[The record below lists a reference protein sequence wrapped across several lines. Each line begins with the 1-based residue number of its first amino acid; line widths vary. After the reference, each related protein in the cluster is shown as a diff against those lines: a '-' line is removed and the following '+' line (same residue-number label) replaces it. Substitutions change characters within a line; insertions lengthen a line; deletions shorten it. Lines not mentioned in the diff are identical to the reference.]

1 MMESSSRRRRSAP
14 GNVVAGSVWES
25 RIKLDEVKGGIK
37 VFNGENRSGGGGGGG
52 GGGGEEPQFVKTRKT
67 WKPDP
72 VEVIGEILLVQ
83 AMNSRSDEP
92 SIGSVDEIEKTP
104 IHVQTN
110 RYGIDECFTDNTI
123 SRTFSDE
130 EDERDVIE
138 TEVEK
143 KSFNDKE
150 VDVAGMKLKKT
161 VKAEKKSNLG
171 SENPMPIS
179 SSLKKQSTTPLRDR
193 PIDVSEVK
201 PKKIVRETRKVNGQ
215 VHEKTIPISANVK
228 KPQIRSVDK
237 VFVDSDLK
245 KTNSVSEEVGRS
257 PDTPKKFQN
266 IVNLIMWRDLFK
278 SAFVFGL
285 GVLTIILTYC
295 AEFLNFS
302 FVSAVSYMG
311 LVYVAAVFVYK
322 SILCRRTKC
331 LDDSVRIDWVKEEE
345 AIWVSK
351 LIVPYLNEVAWT
363 LSDLFSGDPVTTM
376 KLAVVLF
383 VFAQCGSTITFGAMI
398 KLGFVGV
405 FTVPKLYSLYSE
417 SVKLLVECFWNDWD
431 ACSYKKPLLGLF
443 FILVW
448 CISTVAA
455 RLWAVFML
463 IVSIRY
469 YQSSL
474 SNEQVGRENVK
485 QKERKI
491 Q

>member
-1 MMESSSRRRRSAP
+1 MEKNSSSSSSRRRRSAP

-37 VFNGENRSGGGGGGG
+37 VFNGEHKSSSEE
-52 GGGGEEPQFVKTRKT
+52 EEPQFVKTRKT

-110 RYGIDECFTDNTI
+110 RSHIDELFADKSI
-123 SRTFSDE
+123 STTTFSDG
-130 EDERDVIE
+130 EDDSEM
-138 TEVEK
+138 EK

-150 VDVAGMKLKKT
+150 VDVAGMKLKK
-161 VKAEKKSNLG
+161 KNNLG
-171 SENPMPIS
+171 NEKPMPIS
-179 SSLKKQSTTPLRDR
+179 ATVKKQSV
-193 PIDVSEVK
+193 DVSEVK
-201 PKKIVRETRKVNGQ
+201 PKRVVKETRKLNNQ

-228 KPQIRSVDK
+228 KTQIHSVPK
-237 VFVDSDLK
+237 VLVHPDLK
-245 KTNSVSEEVGRS
+245 KPSSVSEEIWRS
-257 PDTPKKFQN
+257 PDAPKKFQK
-266 IVNLIMWRDLFK
+266 IVDLIMWRDLFK

-302 FVSAVSYMG
+302 FISAVSYMG

-322 SILCRRTKC
+322 SILCRGVKC
-331 LDDSVRIDWVKEEE
+331 LDDSGRIDWVKEEE
-345 AIWVSK
+345 AIWFSK
-351 LIVPYLNEVAWT
+351 LIVPNLNEFAWT
-363 LSDLFSGDPVTTM
+363 LSDLFSGNPVTTM

-398 KLGFVGV
+398 KLGFIGV

-431 ACSYKKPLLGLF
+431 ACSYKKPLLGLL
-443 FILVW
+443 FILLW
-448 CISTVAA
+448 CISTIVA
-455 RLWAVFML
+455 RFWAVFML

-474 SNEQVGRENVK
+474 SDEQVGKENAK
-485 QKERKI
+485 QKERKV